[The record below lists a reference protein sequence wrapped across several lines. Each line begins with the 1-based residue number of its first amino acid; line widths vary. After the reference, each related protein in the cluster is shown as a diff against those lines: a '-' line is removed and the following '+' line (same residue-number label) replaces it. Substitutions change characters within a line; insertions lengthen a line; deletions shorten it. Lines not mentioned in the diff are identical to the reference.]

1 MSQTQPRSK
10 KLHYFNSSHPRL
22 LSFATVGFG
31 VAFLSVLAYL
41 SGGPVLAA
49 AFAAGALIF
58 VGARSVLSHIQPPGR
73 SSEQPE
79 DDARS

>member
-31 VAFLSVLAYL
+31 VAFLCVLAYL

-49 AFAAGALIF
+49 AFAVVVIVF
-58 VGARSVLSHIQPPGR
+58 LSIRAAVVASRR
-73 SSEQPE
+73 SSRPAEDEQP
-79 DDARS
+79 